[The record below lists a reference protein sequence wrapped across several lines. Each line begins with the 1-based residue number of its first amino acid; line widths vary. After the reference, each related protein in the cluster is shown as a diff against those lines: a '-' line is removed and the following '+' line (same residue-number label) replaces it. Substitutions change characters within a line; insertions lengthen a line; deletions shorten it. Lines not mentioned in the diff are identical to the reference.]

1 MRRDSR
7 LRAVDS
13 RTLVVSEN
21 PCRFDPA
28 AGHHAPCGWVRVDAR
43 LGPQAPYSFA
53 TLVVRRGAD
62 RDRPFEIPLFVTL
75 AGTLHELI
83 RLPDDVVELSWRPPA
98 GAQGNGARLTLRRVG
113 RFERM
118 LRMGYRVLRV
128 RAALPEELRASAD
141 LTLRRA
147 LRDLPGAYRTATDF
161 RVRDPARRYADWIEA
176 FDTLRP
182 RDVRAIRADIL
193 RLRHRPRFWVLVLA
207 AGAVEEA
214 VAATLESVRNQLY
227 AGCECIVVQA
237 DSIRADW
244 VRAFNASLASA
255 GREEWLM
262 LIRAGDR
269 LRPHSLYWFAR
280 EIEERPEAVVL
291 YSDDDRIDAGGRR
304 SDPRFKPDWSPVHFE
319 SADYIGAAA
328 VVRADAAHRAGG
340 LTRECCRFGSY
351 DLLLRVTDAYGD
363 RVAHVPAILLHRWVA
378 EEPVGLAD
386 WRIRALEARFRRRGL
401 AVRVEPAAGGAHRP
415 RYALPE
421 PAPRV
426 SIIVPTRDA
435 LALLRPCIESVLART
450 TYPDYELIVVDNGSR
465 DAATLDY
472 LAALARRPRVRVLRF
487 GRRFNYSAINN
498 FAVRQAEGDMLCL
511 LNDDTEVIS
520 PDWLEEMAGHLLR
533 PAVGVVGA
541 KLYYPD
547 GRVQHAG
554 VTVGPG
560 GCANHLHA
568 GLGRDEPGYCGR
580 ALLAQEYSAV
590 TAACLLTWTRLFRVL
605 GGLNTRR
612 LPVTFNDVDY
622 CLRVQEAGYRVVF
635 TPYAELIHHESA
647 TRGRDVT
654 VRAMLRVAREIRY
667 MRTRW
672 RERMR
677 HDPCY
682 NPNLSYMRPDFSL
695 GETCRVRKPW
705 LREPR

>member
-1 MRRDSR
+1 MDSR
-7 LRAVDS
+7 A
-13 RTLVVSEN
+13 LVISEN
-21 PCRFDPA
+21 PRSFDP
-28 AGHHAPCGWVRVDAR
+28 GGREAPRGWVRADAR
-43 LGPQAPYSFA
+43 LGPQAPYTFA
-53 TLVVRRGAD
+53 TLVVRRRSD

-75 AGTLHELI
+75 AGTVHELI

-98 GAQGNGARLTLRRVG
+98 AAQGNGAYLTLRRVG

-147 LRDLPGAYRTATDF
+147 LRDLAGAYRRATEF
-161 RVRDPARRYADWIEA
+161 RVRDPARQYEDWIEA
-176 FDTLRP
+176 FDALRP
-182 RDVRAIRADIL
+182 RDMRAIRADIL
-193 RLRHRPRFWVLVLA
+193 RLRHRPRFRVLVLA
-207 AGAVEEA
+207 AGAGEEA

-227 AGCECIVVQA
+227 LGYECSVVQA
-237 DSIRADW
+237 GGELETW
-244 VRAFNASLASA
+244 LRAFNASLASGGA
-255 GREEWLM
+255 EEWVM
-262 LIRAGDR
+262 LVRAGDR
-269 LRPHSLYWFAR
+269 LPPHSLYWFAR
-280 EIEERPEAVVL
+280 EIEEQPDAVVL

-328 VVRADAAHRAGG
+328 IVRADAAHRAGG
-340 LTRECCRFGSY
+340 LTPGCCRFGSY
-351 DLLLRVTDAYGD
+351 DLLLRVTDEYGN
-363 RVAHVPAILLHRWVA
+363 RVAHVPAVLLHRGETAQPEAVA
-378 EEPVGLAD
+378 G
-386 WRIRALEARFRRRGL
+386 WRIRALEAHFRRQGF
-401 AVRVEPAAGGAHRP
+401 AVRIEPAAGGAHRV
-415 RYALPE
+415 RHALPE

-450 TYPDYELIVVDNGSR
+450 TYPHFELIVVDNGSR

-472 LAALARRPRVRVLRF
+472 LAELARRARVRVLRF
-487 GRRFNYSAINN
+487 DRRFNYSAINN

-520 PDWLEEMAGHLLR
+520 PDWLEEMAGYLLR
-533 PAVGVVGA
+533 PGVGVVGA

-590 TAACLLTWTRLFRVL
+590 TAACLLTWTRLYRAL

-622 CLRVQEAGYRVVF
+622 CLRAQEAGYRVVF
-635 TPYAELIHHESA
+635 TPHAELIHHESA

-654 VRAMLRVAREIRY
+654 VRAKLRVAREIRY

-672 RERMR
+672 RARMR

-705 LREPR
+705 LRDAR